1 LISYLDWLDIGSN
14 KKAIQ
19 EADKVLKKQPDFLC
33 AKVQTFNAS
42 IGAYQINFIFS
53 ITQVLRALGLLRLGK
68 SDECESILESV
79 RTEVPV
85 DEPTLQAMT
94 IAYREMHQ
102 SIFNLNF
109 F

>member
-1 LISYLDWLDIGSN
+1 MLEATKRPFKRLTKCSRNNLIFF
-14 KKAIQ
+14 
-19 EADKVLKKQPDFLC
+19 VLKYVCHWIQIIKINPLC
-33 AKVQTFNAS
+33 
-42 IGAYQINFIFS
+42 IFYTT
-53 ITQVLRALGLLRLGK
+53 IIQVLRALGLLRLGK

-102 SIFNLNF
+102 SI
-109 F
+109 